1 MDGKV
6 ISFPY
11 LSNSRNNEQACVLC
25 IIFWSTTFVQVKIQG
40 AVVSGWLLVTAA
52 LITQLKLDIQ
62 EFVVRVLNISKHC
75 GAGHQSTFT
84 YLL

>member
-1 MDGKV
+1 MNKPV
-6 ISFPY
+6 YYI
-11 LSNSRNNEQACVLC
+11 C
-25 IIFWSTTFVQVKIQG
+25 TFVQVKSPC